1 MAAERDGKAKKKV
14 VKTKLSKPNPKSKQ
28 HQYSIEIA
36 PNMVKIVRVDVKGR
50 IISTG
55 IAPLDG
61 DPLWSDKSWINRL
74 SQSVRDAARD
84 ARVPKGSSHACSVVA
99 GGPQIIMQRFTWPE
113 LVHSAMVENS
123 RHEIASYLPGVSAN
137 FVVGAEVQKKND
149 ADGDNIATMD
159 VFVAAMP
166 KDMATA
172 ISTAVTW
179 AGFKVASLDV
189 SENVR
194 ARLVKHCSRGDVPK
208 SFGVLDLS
216 SVNPNITLYLDGFFY
231 STHYFTG
238 SQSNAPAGAT
248 IDEIESLMGSLDSSK
263 ASATDKQIEYNVEAM
278 LGEISFVVDFIRYQE
293 RGSNLEAILIMGRT
307 QPGFAER
314 LSAGLDMPVLS
325 NDAWMRSSIIE
336 DVKGDP
342 GLFLDPY
349 ASSLPSTVIAANH
362 MMDLKTVV
370 MVKNPAR
377 RLFAV
382 ASGLMFVLLSVLA
395 VGLLI
400 PFMTERRL
408 QNEYNDLDELEATVQ
423 RIVAMAHTQAQV
435 DERRE
440 ELEFI
445 ETRVDGID
453 AFYDEFAQ
461 AAVVVPVLF
470 DSGFSRI
477 QRIDA
482 TEDRILV
489 SARTDHFNHLADM
502 VDYLRQHSLFRTART
517 INIVTE
523 EDTTRWEEGTTT
535 FDIEIFQERR
545 AGAQR

>member
-1 MAAERDGKAKKKV
+1 
-14 VKTKLSKPNPKSKQ
+14 
-28 HQYSIEIA
+28 
-36 PNMVKIVRVDVKGR
+36 
-50 IISTG
+50 
-55 IAPLDG
+55 
-61 DPLWSDKSWINRL
+61 
-74 SQSVRDAARD
+74 
-84 ARVPKGSSHACSVVA
+84 
-99 GGPQIIMQRFTWPE
+99 
-113 LVHSAMVENS
+113 
-123 RHEIASYLPGVSAN
+123 
-137 FVVGAEVQKKND
+137 
-149 ADGDNIATMD
+149 
-159 VFVAAMP
+159 
-166 KDMATA
+166 
-172 ISTAVTW
+172 
-179 AGFKVASLDV
+179 
-189 SENVR
+189 
-194 ARLVKHCSRGDVPK
+194 
-208 SFGVLDLS
+208 
-216 SVNPNITLYLDGFFY
+216 
-231 STHYFTG
+231 
-238 SQSNAPAGAT
+238 
-248 IDEIESLMGSLDSSK
+248 
-263 ASATDKQIEYNVEAM
+263 M